1 MKITKEFIVYLI
13 IMIILIGL
21 ISLITTIISLGNIQE
36 EKCESRCDEDGAL
49 AYEVFNYLEGQ
60 TCVCY
65 YSDHIKSFK
74 IGE

>member
-1 MKITKEFIVYLI
+1 MKITKEFIVCLI
-13 IMIILIGL
+13 IIILIGL
-21 ISLITTIISLGNIQE
+21 TTSIIILKDIQI
-36 EKCESRCDEDGAL
+36 EKCESKCYQDGAS
-49 AYEVFNYLEGQ
+49 AFEVFNYLEGQ